1 MRVLGIDYGARRIGL
16 ALSDPSG
23 TLASPWRMIERPSS
37 EASTLVTMIQ
47 EIQVLMHEDEGLEA
61 VVVGWPRRL
70 DGRPTHQTPLV
81 ETFARSLGERIT
93 IPVALQDERLSSH
106 EADERLAT
114 RERDWR
120 KRKQK
125 LDAAAAAV
133 ILQDYLDQR
142 DRERA
147 ASLDVE
153 HG

>member
-23 TLASPWRMIERPSS
+23 TLASPWRTIERPVS
-37 EASTLVTMIQ
+37 EASTLVTMIN
-47 EIQVLMHEDEGLEA
+47 EIDVLMHEDEGLGA

-70 DGRPTHQTPLV
+70 DGSPTHQTPII
-81 ETFARSLGERIT
+81 ETFARELGARIP

-106 EADERLAT
+106 EAEERLAT

-120 KRKQK
+120 KRKPK
-125 LDAAAAAV
+125 VDAAAAAV

-142 DRERA
+142 ARESGA
-147 ASLDVE
+147 LPDADL
-153 HG
+153 G